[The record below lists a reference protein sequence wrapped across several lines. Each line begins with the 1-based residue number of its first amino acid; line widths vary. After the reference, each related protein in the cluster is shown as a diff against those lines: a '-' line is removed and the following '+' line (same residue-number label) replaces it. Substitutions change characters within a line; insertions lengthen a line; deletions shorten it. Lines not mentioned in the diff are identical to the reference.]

1 MADLHPHL
9 EYKRPE
15 KFDKVIY
22 EKKGNIAYITLN
34 DPEHRNVTDWP
45 GQGGITDQFFFALD
59 DAEFDDDIKVVVIRG
74 AGKDFQAGHDLREVG
89 FIYGMGT
96 GQPGERHASQRIRY
110 SVDRGFFHD
119 TQMKIFLH
127 PKITICQCHGNCLGS
142 GVYYPLLSDLA
153 VAATNAR
160 FATVEQRLGF
170 AGSGSQVALLMRT
183 IGIKRALGMLLTGA
197 SISGEEAARI
207 GLVTKAVPPE
217 HLEEEVQ
224 KLAESMA
231 LLPRDGIA
239 IGKAT
244 RRLIY
249 EQWGLTNGIV
259 YISHTMFTNLRW
271 EPDEYNFFKERR
283 DRGTKEG
290 FKGRDERYKGKVEK
304 LDMDA

>member
-9 EYKRPE
+9 EYKRID
-15 KFDKVIY
+15 FTKVIY
-22 EKKGNIAYITLN
+22 EKENNIAWITLN
-34 DPEHRNVTDWP
+34 DPDHRNVTDWP
-45 GQGGITDQFFFALD
+45 GQGGITDQFFLALD
-59 DAEFDDDIKVVVIRG
+59 DAEFDDDVKVVVIKG
-74 AGKDFQAGHDLREVG
+74 AGNDFQAGHDLNEVG

-96 GQPGERHASQRIRY
+96 GNDGKRRASQRIRY
-110 SVDRGFFHD
+110 SVDKGFFHE
-119 TQMKIFLH
+119 TQQKILLH

-153 VAATNAR
+153 IAATDAS

-170 AGSGSQVALLMRT
+170 AGSGSQVALLMHT

-197 SISGEEAARI
+197 RINGEEAARI

-217 HLEEEVQ
+217 QLDEEVR
-224 KLAESMA
+224 KMAESMA

-249 EQWGLTNGIV
+249 EQWGLTNGLV
-259 YISHTMFTNLRW
+259 YISHAMFTNLRW

-283 DRGTKEG
+283 DKGTKEG
-290 FKGRDERYKGKVEK
+290 FMGRDERYKGKAER
-304 LDMDA
+304 LDE

>member
-9 EYKRPE
+9 EYKRVDFT
-15 KFDKVIY
+15 KIIY
-22 EKKGNIAYITLN
+22 EKKGNIAYVTLN

-45 GQGGITDQFFFALD
+45 GQGGITDQFYLALD
-59 DAEFDDDIKVVVIRG
+59 DAEFDDDVKVVVIRG
-74 AGKDFQAGHDLREVG
+74 AGKDFQAGHDLNEVG
-89 FIYGMGT
+89 YIYGMGT
-96 GQPGERHASQRIRY
+96 GQKEERRASQRIRY
-110 SVDRGFFHD
+110 SVDKGFFHE
-119 TQMKIFLH
+119 TQQKILLH

-153 VAATNAR
+153 VAASDAK

-170 AGSGSQVALLMRT
+170 AGSGSQVALLMAT

-197 SISGEEAARI
+197 KISGEEAARI

-217 HLEEEVQ
+217 DLEEETN
-224 KLAESMA
+224 KMAESMA

-249 EQWGLTNGIV
+249 EQWGLTNGLV

-283 DRGTKEG
+283 NRGTKEG
-290 FKGRDERYKGKVEK
+290 FKGRDERYTGKTES
-304 LDMDA
+304 LDQD

>member
-9 EYKRPE
+9 AFKRVEYT
-15 KFDKVIY
+15 KVIY
-22 EKKGNIAYITLN
+22 EKADYIATITLN

-45 GQGGITDQFFFALD
+45 GQGGITDQFHQALN
-59 DAEFDDDIKVVVIRG
+59 DAEFDDDIKVVIIRG

-89 FIYGMGT
+89 YIYGMGT
-96 GQPGERHASQRIRY
+96 GKKDERRASQRIRY
-110 SVDRGFFHD
+110 SVDKCFFHD
-119 TQMKIFLH
+119 TQQKILLH

-153 VAATNAR
+153 VAATDAK

-170 AGSGSQVALLMRT
+170 AGSGSQVALLMKT

-197 SISGEEAARI
+197 IISGEEAARI

-217 HLEEEVQ
+217 DLSDEVQ
-224 KLAESMA
+224 KMAQSMA

-249 EQWGLTNGIV
+249 EQSGVTNGLV
-259 YISHTMFTNLRW
+259 YISHAMFTNIRW

-283 DRGTKEG
+283 DKGVKDG
-290 FKGRDERYKGKVEK
+290 FKGRDQRYKGKVEK
-304 LDMDA
+304 LDE

>member
-1 MADLHPHL
+1 
-9 EYKRPE
+9 
-15 KFDKVIY
+15 
-22 EKKGNIAYITLN
+22 
-34 DPEHRNVTDWP
+34 
-45 GQGGITDQFFFALD
+45 
-59 DAEFDDDIKVVVIRG
+59 
-74 AGKDFQAGHDLREVG
+74 
-89 FIYGMGT
+89 
-96 GQPGERHASQRIRY
+96 
-110 SVDRGFFHD
+110 
-119 TQMKIFLH
+119 
-127 PKITICQCHGNCLGS
+127 
-142 GVYYPLLSDLA
+142 VYYPLLSDLA

-207 GLVTKAVPPE
+207 GIVTKAVPPE